1 VVQYFLV
8 LSLVSLVR
16 STNNSIDSCI
26 MSHKLILAIVIVFL
40 SSKFIVIRLSSELK
54 DNWDFFIA
62 ELIMKVEMRVL
73 SSYFFICCI
82 FQAVAE
88 CRCLPP
94 FWRQSMRRWNH
105 TPQMSRLLINKIT
118 WTLLLID

>member
-1 VVQYFLV
+1 MVQYFLV

-26 MSHKLILAIVIVFL
+26 MGHKLILAIVIVFL

-62 ELIMKVEMRVL
+62 ELIMKVVM
-73 SSYFFICCI
+73 
-82 FQAVAE
+82 
-88 CRCLPP
+88 
-94 FWRQSMRRWNH
+94 
-105 TPQMSRLLINKIT
+105 
-118 WTLLLID
+118 